1 MKFRVEQSEL
11 SKGLEKVLNVVPQ
24 RATFPILSNI
34 LMVVSNGKLLLA
46 GTDLDISVTTKIE
59 AQVDEEGGV
68 TVSGRRMGEIVKEL
82 PPGEIQITVVKEK
95 VTVESGKGSYQLM
108 GMAKEDFPELPEASK
123 KRVMTFDAKTLHR
136 SIEKTTFAVSMDEMR
151 PALSGAL
158 WQIRPEEMRV
168 VATDG
173 HRLAFLKIARNFKTE
188 ETEVNIPPKALNHLD
203 RLVGDAEEVEVRFEE
218 NRIGFYFGQTAITAR
233 LIEGEFPDYEQVIP
247 KGNDKVVHIERDALV
262 SALRRISIFSN
273 PNTHLFRLG
282 LRKNRIEL
290 LSSSP
295 DIGEGKEECP
305 CKYEGE
311 DLDVGYNALYL
322 LGILRRIDSEEVIL
336 SLSTP
341 LTAGLIAP
349 SVQKNGEELLYLLM
363 PVRLMD

>member
-1 MKFRVEQSEL
+1 MKFRVEQSDL
-11 SKGLEKVLNVVPQ
+11 SKGMEKILNVVPQ

-34 LMVVSNGKLLLA
+34 LMDTSDGKLLLA
-46 GTDLDISVTTKIE
+46 GTDLDISVSTKVE
-59 AQVDEEGGV
+59 AQVSEKGGV

-82 PPGEIQITVVKEK
+82 PPGEIQITAVKEK

-108 GMAKEDFPELPEASK
+108 GMTKEDYPELPETSK
-123 KRVMTFDAKTLHR
+123 KRVMSFNSEALHR

-158 WQIRPEEMRV
+158 WQIHPQEMRMI
-168 VATDG
+168 ATDG
-173 HRLAFLKIARNFKTE
+173 HRLAFLKFTRKFETE
-188 ETEVNIPPKALNHLD
+188 ETQVNIPPKALNHLD
-203 RLVGDAEEVEVRFEE
+203 RLLGDSEEVEVRFEE
-218 NRIGFYFGQTAITAR
+218 NRIGFYFGQTSITAR
-233 LIEGEFPDYEQVIP
+233 LVEGEFPDYEQVIP
-247 KGNDKVVHIERDALV
+247 KGNDKIVQVERDVLA

-273 PNTHLFRLG
+273 PNTHLFRMSV
-282 LRKNRIEL
+282 RKNRMEF

-295 DIGEGKEECP
+295 DIGEAKDECP
-305 CKYEGE
+305 CQYDGD
-311 DLDVGYNALYL
+311 DLDVGYNAQYL
-322 LGILRRIDSEEVIL
+322 LGILRRIESEKVTL

-341 LTAGLIAP
+341 LSAGIITP